1 MANEIDDVESYIH
14 IVAKDGGCALTK
26 RIYTA
31 DRDKQIDTQADS
43 NPGLLKFES
52 EGE

>member
-1 MANEIDDVESYIH
+1 MANEVDDAESYIH
-14 IVAKDGGCALTK
+14 IVAKDGGCEMTT
-26 RIYTA
+26 RTYTE
-31 DRDKQIDTQADS
+31 DRGKQIGTQDDS